1 MIDFQ
6 NITLGSLQVQEVTLG
21 SIVLWSQGG
30 GGGGDTGIT
39 ITISPTSLSLASGS
53 SNNTIQVTSSDSTWT
68 CSSNAAWITVT
79 KTSTTAARVSVT
91 ANSASTSSR
100 SGQVVFKVNDIIY
113 ATLSVTQ
120 QGALNQPFPSGWEI
134 IEEDGDWALAYSQD
148 ANYYTFAIIYR
159 YETAPPSPYTVN
171 WDFDFDW
178 EDEGE
183 IQHDNLNGGQDIDG
197 DTFHYGGHT
206 YYGLELDEV
215 PNLDASTISVNYFEA
230 YEI

>member
-1 MIDFQ
+1 MNINDLQDITFGNLPVQ
-6 NITLGSLQVQEVTLG
+6 TITLGNLT
-21 SIVLWSQGG
+21 IWTR
-30 GGGGDTGIT
+30 GGGDVHL
-39 ITISPTSLSLASGS
+39 TISPTSLNLTSASS
-53 SNNTIQVTSSDSTWT
+53 YNYIQVTCDDDSWT
-68 CSSNAAWITVT
+68 CEDNVGWMTVS
-79 KTSTTAARVSVT
+79 KTSNTQARIYVT
-91 ANSASTSSR
+91 SNTASTQSR
-100 SGQVVFKVNDIIY
+100 DGVVNFIVDG
-113 ATLSVTQ
+113 VTYKKLPVHQ
-120 QGALNQPFPSGWEI
+120 TGAAVQPFPSGWEI
-134 IEEDGDWALAYSQD
+134 IEEDGDWALAYRQD

-183 IQHDNLNGGQDIDG
+183 IQYDNLNGGQDIDG

-206 YYGLELDEV
+206 YYGIELDEV

>member
-1 MIDFQ
+1 MNINDLQDITFGNLPVQ
-6 NITLGSLQVQEVTLG
+6 TITLGNLT
-21 SIVLWSQGG
+21 IWSR
-30 GGGGDTGIT
+30 GGGDVHLT
-39 ITISPTSLSLASGS
+39 INPTYLNLSSASS
-53 SNNTIQVTSSDSTWT
+53 YNYIQVTCDDDSWT
-68 CSSNAAWITVT
+68 CEDNVGWMTVS
-79 KTSTTAARVSVT
+79 KTSNTQARIYVT
-91 ANSASTSSR
+91 SNTASTQSR
-100 SGQVVFKVNDIIY
+100 DGVVSFKVDGVTY
-113 ATLSVTQ
+113 KTLPVHQ
-120 QGALNQPFPSGWEI
+120 LGAAVQPFPSGWEI

>member
-1 MIDFQ
+1 MNINDLQDITFGNLPVQ
-6 NITLGSLQVQEVTLG
+6 TITLGNLT
-21 SIVLWSQGG
+21 IWTR
-30 GGGGDTGIT
+30 GGGDVHL
-39 ITISPTSLSLASGS
+39 TISPTSLNLTSASS
-53 SNNTIQVTSSDSTWT
+53 YNYIQVTCDDDSWT
-68 CSSNAAWITVT
+68 CEDNVGWMTASRTNSTQARIYVTSNT
-79 KTSTTAARVSVT
+79 
-91 ANSASTSSR
+91 ASTQSR
-100 SGQVVFKVNDIIY
+100 DGVVSFMVDGVTYK
-113 ATLSVTQ
+113 TLPVHQT
-120 QGALNQPFPSGWEI
+120 GAAVQPFPSGWEI

-183 IQHDNLNGGQDIDG
+183 IQYDNLNGGQDIDG